1 MTSKGSDSAKL
12 GPDYVAEET
21 YKVLDSMAD
30 RSGDSHVALWD
41 MMRRS
46 DSGMLALT
54 LAVRLRETDTL

>member
-1 MTSKGSDSAKL
+1 MTSKGSDSAAL
-12 GPDYVAEET
+12 GPDYVVEET
-21 YKVLDSMAD
+21 YKVKAD

-54 LAVRLRETDTL
+54 SPVRLRETDTL

>member
-21 YKVLDSMAD
+21 YEVKAD
-30 RSGDSHVALWD
+30 RSGDSHVSLWD